1 MKFKRAIVVGYILF
15 TAVIWGGWMMLL
27 GWGMWLL
34 ADWAFT

>member
-1 MKFKRAIVVGYILF
+1 LA
-15 TAVIWGGWMMLL
+15 AVIWGGWMMLL